1 MLARTETVQVANVRR
16 NLTLRRAALE
26 YAVSVMTEPAN
37 GAEATATRQRVLRVA
52 FPEAARVALTILLT
66 LDMSTIEA
74 LARRAS
80 AYNAGTYFSA
90 IGTLRAHADR
100 NGPALFTRPLL
111 LETGEPIM
119 LGTIF
124 VSLSV
129 MNTLGVFASPL
140 MQRFWRRW
148 LALAGDAVDSMR
160 VERFDCVGLF
170 AYMAGESLSNL
181 ERLPDVR
188 PSIALPNIIEMVA
201 RGLDLRRPGTAAAI
215 LTSNDIWHEA
225 SVIDVF
231 RRHAAIALNTN
242 DVMALA
248 FTLPPGDA
256 SVCAA
261 VVDLLE
267 QRDQLRSLLLTPAG
281 ERQETLLFT
290 GRVIDDDDDTNYEW
304 LHEHLRDTVVP
315 AAARLV
321 RANPDAPSPFLVRNA
336 AGQTPFMVYA
346 ERMALLHEVVDVTG
360 GTEWRDG
367 FWAPFAPLPGSELPA
382 IVMVLRQHEYDW
394 FRIALRALSPTVVDN
409 DRIVA
414 VFNYIL
420 RERQQTR
427 ANASALAGWDD
438 CIAAIIGQLP
448 ATSLRR
454 AALAEY
460 MAGAQLCRRRL

>member
-1 MLARTETVQVANVRR
+1 LRSFAAASQEAAMLARTETVQVANARR

-74 LARRAS
+74 LARRAN
-80 AYNAGTYFSA
+80 AYNVDVYFSA
-90 IGTLRAHADR
+90 IDTLRAHADR

-119 LGTIF
+119 LGAIH
-124 VSLSV
+124 VSLAA

-140 MQRFWRRW
+140 MQRFWLHW
-148 LALAGDAVDSMR
+148 LALAGDAVDSMH
-160 VERFDCVGLF
+160 VERHNCIGLF

-188 PSIALPNIIEMVA
+188 PSLALPPIIEMVA

-231 RRHAAIALNTN
+231 RRHAAIALNSN

-248 FTLPPGDA
+248 FM
-256 SVCAA
+256 
-261 VVDLLE
+261 
-267 QRDQLRSLLLTPAG
+267 LLTPAG
-281 ERQETLLFT
+281 ERQETLLFA
-290 GRVIDDDDDTNYEW
+290 GRVIDDDDDTNYQW

-367 FWAPFAPLPGSELPA
+367 FWAPFAPLPDSELPA
-382 IVMVLRQHEYDW
+382 IVMMLQRHEYDW
-394 FRIALRALSPTVVDN
+394 FRIALRSLSPTVVDN

-420 RERQQTR
+420 RERQQVVT
-427 ANASALAGWDD
+427 NASALAGWDD

-448 ATSLRR
+448 ATSPRR